1 MSLILALDQ
10 GTTSSRA
17 ILFDEM
23 EPVYTSQHEYTQ
35 CYPKSGWVEHVPGE
49 IVESQLLC
57 VKEALDFAGERK
69 IDAIGI
75 TNQRETTIVW
85 DRNTGLPVYN
95 AIVWQCRRTF
105 DFCAHLKNGGYE
117 ELIREKTG
125 LPIDPYFSASKI
137 KWILDNV
144 DGARERAERGEL
156 LFGTVD
162 TWLIWNLTG
171 GRVHAT
177 DVSNASRTQLFN
189 INTME
194 WDDELLSLF
203 TVPRSMLPK
212 VLSSSDDYGS
222 AEIYGRTIPIMGVA
236 GDQQSALFG
245 QSCFSVGESK
255 NTYGTGAF
263 LLTNIGDKPI
273 KEKNGLITT
282 VAWRLGDK
290 VTYALEGSVFC
301 AGSVIKWLR
310 DGLGLIQSSSE
321 TEEIA
326 RSVQDN
332 GGVYIVPA
340 FTGLGAPYWD
350 SEARGVI
357 CGLTAGAT
365 KAHIVR
371 SALESIAYQVNDL
384 INLIRD
390 AEVPITRLCVDGGAS
405 ANDFLL
411 EFQSGISDIVIVRRS
426 SVEATARGA
435 ALLADMGLKGIDSP
449 VYDTDEEGKAYFTPS
464 MAAEKREEYTS
475 AWKKAVERTL
485 S

>member
-23 EPVYTSQHEYTQ
+23 KPVYTAQHEYTQ
-35 CYPKSGWVEHVPGE
+35 YYPKSGWVEHDPEE
-49 IVESQLLC
+49 IASSQFRC
-57 VKEALDFAGERK
+57 MKEAFEYAGERK

-75 TNQRETTIVW
+75 TNQRETTVVW
-85 DRNTGLPVYN
+85 DKKTGLPVYN

-105 DFCAHLKNGGYE
+105 DFCAYLKNSGYE

-144 DGARERAERGEL
+144 DGVRERGEKGDL

-162 TWLIWNLTG
+162 SWLIWRLTEG
-171 GRVHAT
+171 KVHAT

-194 WDDELLSLF
+194 WDEELLDLF
-203 TVPRSMLPK
+203 TVPRSMLPE
-212 VLSSSDDYGS
+212 VRASSGDYGVS
-222 AEIYGRTIPIMGVA
+222 NIFGREIPILGVA

-245 QSCFSVGESK
+245 QNCYSVGESK

-263 LLTNIGDKPI
+263 LLTNIGDRPI

-282 VAWRLGDK
+282 IAWKLGDK

-310 DGLGLIQSSSE
+310 DGLGLINSSGE
-321 TEEIA
+321 TESIA
-326 RSVQDN
+326 RSVVDN

-384 INLIRD
+384 IALIRD
-390 AEVPITRLCVDGGAS
+390 AEVPITKLCVDGGAS

-411 EFQSGISDIVIVRRS
+411 EFQSDISDIEIVRKP
-426 SVEATARGA
+426 SVEATACGA
-435 ALLADMGLKGIDSP
+435 ALLADMGLKGITSP
-449 VYDTDEEGKAYFTPS
+449 VYGTDEEENTYFKPT
-464 MAAEKREEYTS
+464 MQEEKREEYIT